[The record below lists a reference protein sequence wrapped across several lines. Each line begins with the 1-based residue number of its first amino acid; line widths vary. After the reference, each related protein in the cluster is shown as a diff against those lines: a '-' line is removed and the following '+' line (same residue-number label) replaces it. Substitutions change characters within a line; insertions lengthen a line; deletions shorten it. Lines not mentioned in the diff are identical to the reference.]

1 MKHRDLTILPLTN
14 AQSLMVAT
22 DAAGGIGPKEGDT
35 VKVPAYVLG
44 RFTARV
50 ALMELIAAGGRPVL
64 LVNTCCVEPEPTGA
78 ELLRGVSDEAALLGL
93 GADAITGSF
102 EKNVPTTQTAL
113 GVTAMALTD
122 RSSPRRAQPG
132 DLVVAVGLPKV
143 GAEVRLDDPDIADL
157 PLVAALSAQP
167 EVHDLLPVGSRGI
180 AAEAAALAESAGLT
194 VELLPAEPGWD
205 LAQSAGPATCCLVAL
220 GPAALPALALTLDRP
235 WALVARLC
243 DH

>member
-1 MKHRDLTILPLTN
+1 MKHRDLTLLELPGGQRL
-14 AQSLMVAT
+14 LVAV
-22 DAAGGIGPKEGDT
+22 DAAGGIGPKAGDA

-50 ALMELIAAGGRPVL
+50 ALMELVAAGGRPVL
-64 LVNTCCVEPEPTGA
+64 LVNNCCVEPEPTGA
-78 ELLRGVSDEAALLGL
+78 ELLRGVLDEAALAGL
-93 GADAITGSF
+93 NPDAVTGSF

-113 GVTAMALTD
+113 GVTAMALSH
-122 RSSPRRAQPG
+122 SSLRRAQAG

-143 GAEVRLDDPDIADL
+143 GPEVRLDDPDIADL
-157 PLVAALSAQP
+157 PLVTSLAAQS

-194 VELLPAEPGWD
+194 CELLPAEPGWD
-205 LAQSAGPATCCLVAL
+205 LAKSAGPATCCLVAL

-235 WALVARLC
+235 WALVARLSA
-243 DH
+243 H